1 MGSRGLA
8 DRTSAM
14 VTDRIGFP
22 LQCSA
27 RPVPRG
33 TKAIRAFSFAASRG
47 CFLVCLIHCLV
58 GLCAL
63 RADREVRA
71 WATRAWYAR
80 VTSLHCLPKR
90 SAAQR
95 GAECFR
101 RWAAACIVAIGPL
114 GRAAPHCSGRAKLR
128 AAVRRS
134 PAVLPP
140 QSHAVRARPGR
151 SALRCT
157 AYGIQCR
164 QCCDVLSHR
173 RVDLFAASADQTEDR
188 RAFA

>member
-1 MGSRGLA
+1 MGSRDLA

-47 CFLVCLIHCLV
+47 LLVCLFDSSLGWFVCVARRSRSSGLGDKSLV
-58 GLCAL
+58 RSRHFTACQ
-63 RADREVRA
+63 
-71 WATRAWYAR
+71 
-80 VTSLHCLPKR
+80 

-95 GAECFR
+95 SAAPECFR

-114 GRAAPHCSGRAKLR
+114 GCAAPHAEELSRGQLCAALPYCRSNRSHCSAG
-128 AAVRRS
+128 AARS
-134 PAVLPP
+134 VSAALHSVWSTVSAVL
-140 QSHAVRARPGR
+140 
-151 SALRCT
+151 
-157 AYGIQCR
+157 
-164 QCCDVLSHR
+164 CCAALSHR

-188 RAFA
+188 RALA

>member
-47 CFLVCLIHCLV
+47 LLVCLFDSLLGWFVCVARRSRSSGLGDKSLV
-58 GLCAL
+58 RSRHFTACQ
-63 RADREVRA
+63 
-71 WATRAWYAR
+71 
-80 VTSLHCLPKR
+80 

-95 GAECFR
+95 STAPECFR